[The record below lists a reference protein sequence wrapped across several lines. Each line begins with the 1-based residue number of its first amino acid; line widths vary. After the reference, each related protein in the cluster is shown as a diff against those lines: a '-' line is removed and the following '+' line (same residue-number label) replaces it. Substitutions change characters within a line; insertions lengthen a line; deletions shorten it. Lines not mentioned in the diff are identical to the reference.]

1 MTALALT
8 AAQRREHRAASHHLD
23 PVVAIGGDG
32 LTAAVRKEADAALN
46 AHGLI
51 KVRVFSD
58 DRAAREAMLTELT
71 DSLNAAPV
79 QHIGKLLVLWRP
91 IPSREKTDRE
101 DRGAG
106 PKVVKVLKFSKSGNH
121 RPQVK
126 KLTVRGNERLTAGG
140 TVKRAKK
147 RPQTSSVKKRTL
159 SQT

>member
-1 MTALALT
+1 MPALALT

-23 PVVAIGGDG
+23 PVVAIGSDG
-32 LTAAVRKEADAALN
+32 LTDGVRKEVDAALK

-58 DRAAREAMLTELT
+58 DRAAREALLAALT
-71 DSLNAAPV
+71 DGLNAAPV

-91 IPSREKTDRE
+91 MPPKARAERE
-101 DRGAG
+101 DRGAV

-140 TVKRAKK
+140 LVKRAKR
-147 RPQTSSVKKRTL
+147 RPAHTSAKKKALAQT
-159 SQT
+159 